1 MMVSNSIGVNRP
13 RAACRRRRPVGCL
26 RRRPAATPRASA
38 GHGLRGALP
47 RTPLILGVTYLLAA
61 VIDGPR
67 GGYWA
72 TGLGLTGWGVAV
84 AFMGEVRPTDIDP
97 AGAYL
102 VGAGLAGVAAGLLRA
117 RGFLVSEIGL
127 AATIAAG
134 GLLLALTP
142 RAPDTLDDAT
152 TYAIAL
158 AIVGGLNVAGGVV
171 GLRRPGTKAPGMRS
185 RRRTGP
191 SSARRTR
198 GNE

>member
-1 MMVSNSIGVNRP
+1 MATVLAPRREPEQLAPGPQGMSSTLPASVPVRTPGNR
-13 RAACRRRRPVGCL
+13 VIQGL
-26 RRRPAATPRASA
+26 LLA
-38 GHGLRGALP
+38 GGAGTLYVTAGADRIP
-47 RTPLILGVTYLLAA
+47 FYWTPLILGVTYLLAA

-72 TGLGLTGWGVAV
+72 TGVGLSGWGIAV

-127 AATIAAG
+127 AATIAGG

-158 AIVGGLNVAGGVV
+158 AIVGALNVAGGAV
-171 GLRRPGTKAPGMRS
+171 GLRRSGTAAPHDV
-185 RRRTGP
+185 
-191 SSARRTR
+191 
-198 GNE
+198 